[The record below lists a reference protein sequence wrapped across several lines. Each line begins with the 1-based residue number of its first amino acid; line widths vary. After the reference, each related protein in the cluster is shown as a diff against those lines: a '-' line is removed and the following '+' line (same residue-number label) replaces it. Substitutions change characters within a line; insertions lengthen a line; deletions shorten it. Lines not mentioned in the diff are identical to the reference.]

1 MGFMGTNTT
10 DWNAVLSDIQLTG
23 IIILGIIVV
32 TYIIQAILTASLAH
46 QKGYSWFA
54 GLALG
59 LVVPLIGLVYEAGR
73 PLSPEKEDERQRLHA
88 REIAR
93 VLRRDI
99 FGDEQPVIRRKV

>member
-1 MGFMGTNTT
+1 MGITGTNAA
-10 DWNAVLSDIQLTG
+10 DWNTVLSNIQLTG
-23 IIILGIIVV
+23 IIILAIIVI

-54 GLALG
+54 GLVLG
-59 LVVPLIGLVYEAGR
+59 LVVPFIGLVYEAGR

-99 FGDEQPVIRRKV
+99 FGDEQPAIRRKV